1 MVYLTV
7 MNPAEYRKYV
17 HMIEKGNGVHIESV
31 RDVRT
36 SEVGHLLI
44 GHMAPSPLSSLQE
57 KMRRFCESLPADRLL
72 QGNDY
77 DLDSSS
83 DSMRRS
89 FTDPETGAKLTY
101 GSSLTVLSHF
111 VSCLVSSTHRL

>member
-1 MVYLTV
+1 
-7 MNPAEYRKYV
+7 
-17 HMIEKGNGVHIESV
+17 MIEKGNGVHVETV

-36 SEVGHLLI
+36 SEVGNPPNHTTHCSRYSTLNFI
-44 GHMAPSPLSSLQE
+44 QE

-101 GSSLTVLSHF
+101 GSSLAVLSHF
-111 VSCLVSSTHRL
+111 VSCLVSWTRRL